1 MDYTLPEEIQILRD
15 TVRSFIKNELEP
27 LSQKVEEEEKI
38 PENIVQKMR
47 DLGLFGMAIPKEYGG
62 LGLNTLGECVLNE
75 EFGRVNVCFRFRF
88 SANNGIGSMGI
99 VIDGTP
105 EQKAK
110 YLPRLARGEWTGAFG
125 LTEPNAGSDS
135 SKIQTQAVKRD
146 GIYLLNGVK
155 QFITHG
161 DIADVVTIMAV
172 TDKEKGPQGITAFIV
187 EKTFQGFSVGKIDR
201 KMGTHG
207 STTAEIILEDC
218 QVPVENIIGGVEGR
232 GFATAMKALDK
243 SRISIAAS
251 CVGAAQYCLD
261 LAVAYSKQRL
271 QDGKPI
277 STHQAIQWFLADS
290 ATAVYAGRQMV
301 YHTAWCRD
309 QKQRVTQQAA
319 MVKVY
324 CTEMANRIAAQ
335 VLQLQGKL
343 GHSKGSPIERIIR
356 DMRVFRIFEGSSEIQ
371 RMVIAKELLRS

>member
-1 MDYTLPEEIQILRD
+1 MDYTLPEDIQLLRD
-15 TVRSFIKNELEP
+15 KVRSFIKNDLEP
-27 LSQKVEEEEKI
+27 ISQKVEEEEKI

-62 LGLNTLGECVLNE
+62 LGLNTLGECVLHE

-105 EQKAK
+105 EQKEK

-125 LTEPNAGSDS
+125 LTESNAGSDS

-161 DIADVVTIMAV
+161 DIADVVTVMAV
-172 TDKEKGPQGITAFIV
+172 TDREKGPQGITAFIV
-187 EKTFQGFSVGKIDR
+187 EKTFPGFSVGKIDR

-218 QVPVENIIGGVEGR
+218 QVPAENVVGGVEGR

-261 LAVAYSKQRL
+261 LAVDYSKQRM

-277 STHQAIQWFLADS
+277 STHQAIQWLLADS

-324 CTEMANRIAAQ
+324 CTEMANRIAAE

-343 GHSKGSPIERIIR
+343 GYTKGSPIERIIR
-356 DMRVFRIFEGSSEIQ
+356 DMRVFRIFEGTSEVQ